1 MLCVR
6 YNSNNNH
13 DVNAVGTY
21 VCSIVDSAVG
31 TYVCSIVDSTVGT
44 CGRFIVDEPRHT
56 FKHIIKSI
64 LPDAKNMSFH
74 L

>member
-13 DVNAVGTY
+13 DVN
-21 VCSIVDSAVG
+21 AVG

-56 FKHIIKSI
+56 FKHIIKTV